1 MSGESESSIHGG
13 CVKLIDK
20 YFNGD
25 EEAFINQNVM
35 NLRTRRSFPDTAGMF
50 VLGVEGSKHGSARPW
65 QRGSV
70 PGYRLQ
76 HRPQFIRNDE
86 VESIHPPSLKHSEPQ
101 IEQTCHKAGT
111 GVERSC

>member
-50 VLGVEGSKHGSARPW
+50 VLGVEGSKYGSARPW

-70 PGYRLQ
+70 PGTGCSIAHNSSEMRLN
-76 HRPQFIRNDE
+76 R
-86 VESIHPPSLKHSEPQ
+86 SIHP
-101 IEQTCHKAGT
+101 A
-111 GVERSC
+111 